1 MIRIHSPR
9 GVVRLIAEVFEA
21 GRSTRHTTAAME
33 ASHRIKDGITVHH
46 RGWTFEVAS

>member
-21 GRSTRHTTAAME
+21 GRSTAAAME
-33 ASHRIKDGITVHH
+33 ASHRIKDGVTVYH
-46 RGWTFEVAS
+46 RGWTFDLSGSH